1 MKVLKADDGVNVL
14 TNKLKE
20 LYARDTE
27 QATYIAYQELDRY
40 QRKQTVSL
48 SDYINDFERLN
59 DRIKKCGMEMSDAAL
74 VY

>member
-40 QRKQTVSL
+40 Q
-48 SDYINDFERLN
+48 
-59 DRIKKCGMEMSDAAL
+59 
-74 VY
+74 